1 MPASPTNSL
10 PLNVVRTG
18 PRGNTP
24 VVLLHSVGL
33 DLTYW
38 DHQIEALRHHYDVV
52 ALDLPGHGASP
63 GTPQDWTLNQA
74 AATIAKHIE
83 ALDAGPVHVLGLSVG
98 GMIAQALTLTHS
110 HLARSLVLI
119 DTAARFTG
127 EARTAM
133 RDRAAAARAG
143 GMPPVV
149 ASTLDRWFTPTTRV
163 QRPDLIDRVS
173 KTLLSD
179 DAAVHAAMW
188 DMIAELDLVEE
199 LPRISCPTLVLV
211 GEHDPSSPP
220 AAART
225 LTEHI
230 PHATMHIAADASHM
244 APLEKPAEI
253 NQHILAFLD
262 KLSASP

>member
-1 MPASPTNSL
+1 MPASQTNSSL
-10 PLNVVRTG
+10 LNLVRTG
-18 PRGNTP
+18 PRGNPP
-24 VVLLHSVGL
+24 VLLLHSVGL

-63 GTPQDWTLNQA
+63 GTPQDWTLNRA
-74 AATIAKHIE
+74 AATIAEHVE
-83 ALDAGPVHVLGLSVG
+83 ALDTGPVNVVGLSVG
-98 GMIAQALTLTHS
+98 GMIAQALALTHT
-110 HLARSLVLI
+110 HLVRSLVLM
-119 DTAARFTG
+119 DTAARFSDDG
-127 EARTAM
+127 RTAM
-133 RDRAAAARAG
+133 RDRAAAARAE
-143 GMPPVV
+143 GMPAVL
-149 ASTLDRWFTPTTRV
+149 ASTLDRWFTPTTRAK
-163 QRPDLIDRVS
+163 RPDVIDRVS

-225 LTEHI
+225 LIEHI
-230 PHATMHIAADASHM
+230 LRATVYIVADASHM

-262 KLSASP
+262 KLPASP